1 MSKKTVA
8 WMVLAC
14 MLAGPVTPAI
24 PVYAE
29 EPMET
34 VDFSTGGEETLPENE
49 EDTLAETEQS
59 PEAILTLQEVDSC
72 RPDLDAA
79 ELDALF
85 APVLIIDDQTL
96 TLDRAAYEDA
106 GTDLA
111 EGTFGISYYFWL
123 SDSAMAEKIMRW
135 KEAQDQ
141 EAADEDIP
149 DTDELIKE
157 IEEDGG
163 MTLTEVADTVVA
175 EEDTQTVGIVVALIA
190 QTADG
195 AKVLQAAESAL
206 DLNET
211 VAEDPAEEE
220 TGSEPADVADDEALN
235 PAEDKDAPAAEE
247 AAKEAIEQENDA
259 LKATDEKE
267 SLKEEDTDE
276 LLEKEGEEELL
287 GGFHDDYKD
296 ELGYFGGYISF
307 EPTEANYGKTVSV
320 YAKKDKKEFFLG
332 SSELTDPKGETGDT
346 DDEKESNY
354 LKSVGV
360 NLLKSQELGA
370 GEYEIYATITDPKT
384 GETKA
389 YGGKNLKLNVFPA
402 PLLTDDETSQV
413 IVTEDSITVKKGGES
428 EDAEVA
434 WLYKYGKGVDEYEQV
449 DFTGD
454 TAVFTGHL
462 SPEERFFVCYGSNAY
477 THALG
482 EKMQKEGVVNFHSPY
497 VEVSLKRSEIKGTK
511 IDMYPHLSI
520 TPFSG
525 MVEVFIGEPFQVDA
539 IVKDASDNRA
549 DDQNVTFTSSDP
561 KILTVDAAGNVTPKK
576 IGVATLYA
584 HNATYGATGEATFT
598 VAQKEKIKKMTV
610 TPAKVNGKPGD
621 EVDLTLTM
629 DAGLEGTVDWSVD
642 ADSGVN
648 FSYSTTPVTDGKSKV
663 NMKLGKGGVY
673 TVTARANVHTADPKY
688 YENKKV
694 SVTVTVD
701 GAADKSA
708 YKNGKQLTGWVAFN
722 AEDAIVATG
731 NAALKLAPEA
741 RTEGYTIRYYTA
753 DTMQPATGLW
763 TINKKYY
770 YFYNDGELGIG
781 TSESDIHT
789 LSSQALAVS
798 NTGEVLT
805 GRVRDYYYDPQ
816 LKIDTWVYDK
826 SKKGYVF
833 VRREDGCVLS
843 QDGIYRLSDG
853 DSDIYKDAVYVFKD
867 GVRQTGFVYLDDTGK
882 VTTKNNAAKMVYA
895 DPLCG
900 VVKSSEFF
908 TVADKTYHA
917 GVSAS
922 DTYTIATGRF
932 TVGANNYYADANGV
946 VQYDKAIPVS
956 GGAIYVSKDG
966 TIDESGFRVIN
977 GKMCRLFEGE
987 VILIDAPGTTAD
999 DLYLD
1004 AEGTKSVY
1012 CKSATTKPEGGVFFY
1027 YDDECKKKVTKSWL
1041 YYGGKE
1047 TFYLDSSGKAVTG
1060 IAKVNGWSYYF
1071 TETGKLSAEKETLVT
1086 WKGKDYWLG
1095 NTPGVIATSAVVTTG
1110 TFFIDTADSIN
1121 RDGIHVWV
1129 KKDGQPDS
1137 GIKTVSGTKYLV
1149 LEDGIECTDDLTEYK
1164 GKYYHIHATK
1174 KSNGYKSGTGTIKQ
1188 SDQDYCE
1195 LIGPYAE
1202 LFWFNK
1208 DGTVKTGWITTKDK
1222 KKYYQPARVQDKY
1235 GFIYGC
1241 CRDNEDGS
1249 LEYLYRIGGKLY
1261 HFDKDGA
1268 MDTGW
1273 LHING
1278 PVIEEYET
1286 DAWKGYYG
1294 YYNFY
1299 FDEKSGAAV
1308 TGWQTK
1314 NAPAVGVDGW
1324 VVTNGNR
1331 PVLTDVKKKLYFLE
1345 EDTGEAPACALAGYD
1360 DYGTADLSIKGKRYR
1375 FAPDGSLLTGRAGLV
1390 DEDPGENGDDM
1401 FLNADGSFATGRIK
1415 VGKDWYYYNLK
1426 TGLKEKNVLRL
1437 TKGKW
1442 YYYGDDGKMSTACA
1456 GYFNVKYNADG
1467 SIAYFSDIYGCM
1479 LKNTKIKVGE
1489 QYYYLGLKGLPLT
1502 GLQRC
1507 IFKISGKYIC
1517 YIYSESDGS
1526 VNTDKEYTFVKSGKK
1541 IYAVQGDI
1549 VENNGIIGYLFESG
1563 YGCRVD
1569 YSSLSKADRE
1579 RLDRLVMWAA
1589 NNHKDIYFYT
1599 RMDGSLYMNEVVDTG
1614 YGRFTVNAVGIFV
1627 YNYSVFAK
1635 RGNSWYGYYASPG
1648 TDTEGVTS
1656 LSTGESLYIELRYDQ
1671 EGRLISAVD
1680 EETQTPLN
1688 GAYKF
1693 GLTNTY
1699 CFKNGQLVGGQQSVN
1714 YFGFNLS
1721 LYFDPDGGTCLDP
1734 VNL

>member
-8 WMVLAC
+8 WLVLVC
-14 MLAGPVTPAI
+14 MLAGTVAHAVPA
-24 PVYAE
+24 YAS
-29 EPMET
+29 EPQET
-34 VDFSTGGEETLPENE
+34 VDFSTGGGEEITLENE
-49 EDTLAETEQS
+49 EDTLEDTLDETEQS
-59 PEAILTLQEVDSC
+59 PEVILTLHEVKSLC
-72 RPDLDAA
+72 STEMEEADLND
-79 ELDALF
+79 LF
-85 APVLIIDDQTL
+85 APELSIDEQIYMLDQ
-96 TLDRAAYEDA
+96 AAYEDA
-106 GTDLA
+106 GIEMADD
-111 EGTFGISYYFWL
+111 TFGISYYFLDRESELGQKISAWMDAQDNSEAPELIEEIREDGGLVL
-123 SDSAMAEKIMRW
+123 SEIENEEEQEILVAAVAETDDGIRALQGMVVMLEAESQEEEAEDPDAEDTPDAEKI
-135 KEAQDQ
+135 
-141 EAADEDIP
+141 EDIEEP
-149 DTDELIKE
+149 DELEGNI
-157 IEEDGG
+157 DD
-163 MTLTEVADTVVA
+163 ASAVA
-175 EEDTQTVGIVVALIA
+175 EKEEPDELEGNVEDA
-190 QTADG
+190 G
-195 AKVLQAAESAL
+195 AVTDK
-206 DLNET
+206 
-211 VAEDPAEEE
+211 EDP
-220 TGSEPADVADDEALN
+220 DEV
-235 PAEDKDAPAAEE
+235 
-247 AAKEAIEQENDA
+247 I
-259 LKATDEKE
+259 
-267 SLKEEDTDE
+267 
-276 LLEKEGEEELL
+276 GEEESGDELM
-287 GGFHDDYKD
+287 GFSDGYKD
-296 ELGYFGGYISF
+296 EMGYFGGYISF
-307 EPTEANYGKTVSV
+307 EPKSENYGKTVTV
-320 YAKKDKKEFFLG
+320 YARKDTKDFYLG
-332 SSELTDPKGETGDT
+332 TTKLTDPKDATGGT

-370 GEYEIYATITDPKT
+370 GEYEIHATITDPDT

-402 PLLTDDETSQV
+402 PKLTDDETSQV

-428 EDAEVA
+428 EAAVDA
-434 WLYKYGKGVDEYEQV
+434 WLYKYGKNVDEYEQV
-449 DFTGD
+449 AFTGD
-454 TAVFTGHL
+454 TAVFTTYLTYDL
-462 SPEERFFVCYGSNAY
+462 SAYSDERFFVCYGSGSY

-482 EKMQKEGVVNFHSPY
+482 EKMQKDGVVNFHSPY

-511 IDMYPHLSI
+511 IDLCPHLGI
-520 TPFSG
+520 TPLGTFK
-525 MVEVFIGEPFQVDA
+525 EIFIGEPFQIDA
-539 IVKDASDNRA
+539 IVKNATDKRA
-549 DDQNVTFTSSDP
+549 DDQNVTFTSGDP
-561 KILTVDAAGNVTPKK
+561 KIFTVDAVGNVTAKK
-576 IGVATLYA
+576 VGQADLTVMSE
-584 HNATYGATGEATFT
+584 TYKLK
-598 VAQKEKIKKMTV
+598 AQVRLVVSEKEKIKKMTV
-610 TPAKVNGKPGD
+610 TPAKVKGKPGD

-708 YKNGKQLTGWVAFN
+708 YKNGKQLIGWVAFN

-853 DSDIYKDAVYVFKD
+853 DSDVYKDAVYVFKD

-895 DPLCG
+895 DPLYG

-908 TVADKTYHA
+908 TVGDKTYHA

-966 TIDESGFRVIN
+966 TINESGFRVIN

-1095 NTPGVIATSAVVTTG
+1095 NTPGVIATSAVVSTG